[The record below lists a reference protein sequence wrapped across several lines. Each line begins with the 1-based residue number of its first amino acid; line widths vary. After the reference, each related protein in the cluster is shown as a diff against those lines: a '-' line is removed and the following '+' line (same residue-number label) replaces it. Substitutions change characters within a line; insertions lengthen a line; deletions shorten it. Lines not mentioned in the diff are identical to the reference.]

1 MIINNITI
9 FGVLFVLLYKIYCVN
24 RRDFENFFG
33 EDAARIASYFRWDT
47 EKAGKLIRE
56 NFGSTPVPT
65 ASVTSGLTNDF
76 SNSGPVPRVFEKLSL
91 NNRKN
96 NDEFDKDFYHRF
108 GSLRSSVRNKMNVN
122 EQFKLNKK
130 IKRCA
135 EKAKLIGGKRGKELF
150 RACKREYNRRLNK
163 SNTEEYV
170 NTYVRESKVTPSSV
184 NRYMKKNM
192 KSEKMKFK
200 KDRIRYLDGKNSN
213 LLFREHFNNNEHFEK
228 NKKNQLIK
236 TLGKIFRYSI
246 TLFVTIIMI
255 TMIINA
261 VDDKSKSKV
270 MKSSV
275 IKSSVIKSA

>member
-1 MIINNITI
+1 MNINSITI

-65 ASVTSGLTNDF
+65 ASVTSGLSNDL
-76 SNSGPVPRVFEKLSL
+76 SNSKSVPRVFEKLSV
-91 NNRKN
+91 NNKLN
-96 NDEFDKDFYHRF
+96 NDEFNDDFYHRF

-135 EKAKLIGGKRGKELF
+135 ERAKLIGGKRGKELF

-170 NTYVRESKVTPSSV
+170 NTYVKEKVTPSSV
-184 NRYMKKNM
+184 NRYMKRSL
-192 KSEKMKFK
+192 KSEKIKFK

-213 LLFREHFNNNEHFEK
+213 LLFREHFNNVEHFKK
-228 NKKNQLIK
+228 NKNNQFVK

-246 TLFVTIIMI
+246 TAFTTIILS
-255 TMIINA
+255 TMVINA
-261 VDDKSKSKV
+261 FDNKNKV
-270 MKSSV
+270 KLT
-275 IKSSVIKSA
+275 KSA

>member
-1 MIINNITI
+1 MNYNNLTMI
-9 FGVLFVLLYKIYCVN
+9 GLLFIVLYKIYCVN

-33 EDAARIASYFRWDT
+33 QDAARIASYFRWDT

-65 ASVTSGLTNDF
+65 ASVTSGLTDDF
-76 SNSGPVPRVFEKLSL
+76 SNDKPVPRVFEQLSI

-96 NDEFDKDFYHRF
+96 NDEFDKDFHHRF

-122 EQFKLNKK
+122 EQFKLNQK

-135 EKAKLIGGKRGKELF
+135 QKAKLIGGKRGKELF

-163 SNTEEYV
+163 SNTEEYI
-170 NTYVRESKVTPSSV
+170 NTYVDGKVTPSSA
-184 NRYMKKNM
+184 NRYIKSDLN
-192 KSEKMKFK
+192 SEKIKFK

-213 LLFREHFNNNEHFEK
+213 LLFREHFNNQENFK
-228 NKKNQLIK
+228 KKNNNQFIK
-236 TLGKIFRYSI
+236 TLGKIFRYSL
-246 TLFVTIIMI
+246 TLFITIVLT

-261 VDDKSKSKV
+261 YDEKHRSKLNKST
-270 MKSSV
+270 
-275 IKSSVIKSA
+275 

>member
-1 MIINNITI
+1 MIINNITV
-9 FGVLFVLLYKIYCVN
+9 FAVLFVLLYKIYCVN

-33 EDAARIASYFRWDT
+33 QDAARIASYFRWDT

-65 ASVTSGLTNDF
+65 ASVTSGLTNEF
-76 SNSGPVPRVFEKLSL
+76 SNSRPVPRVFEQLSI
-91 NNRKN
+91 NNRN
-96 NDEFDKDFYHRF
+96 NNEEFNKDFHHRF

-122 EQFKLNKK
+122 EHFKLNQK

-135 EKAKLIGGKRGKELF
+135 AKAKLIGGKRGKELF

-163 SNTEEYV
+163 SNTEEYI
-170 NTYVRESKVTPSSV
+170 NTYVHENGVTPSSV
-184 NRYMKKNM
+184 NRYMKKDM
-192 KSEKMKFK
+192 KSEKIKFK

-213 LLFREHFNNNEHFEK
+213 LLFREHFNNKEHFKK
-228 NKKNQLIK
+228 NKNSQFIK

-246 TLFVTIIMI
+246 TLFVTIIMT

-261 VDDKSKSKV
+261 IDDKNKSKL
-270 MKSSV
+270 MKSTV
-275 IKSSVIKSA
+275 KSA